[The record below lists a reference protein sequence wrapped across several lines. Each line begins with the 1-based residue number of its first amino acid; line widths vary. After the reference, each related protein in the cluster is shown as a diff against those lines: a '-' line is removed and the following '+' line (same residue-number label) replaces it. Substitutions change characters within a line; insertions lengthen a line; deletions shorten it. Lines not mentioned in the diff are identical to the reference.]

1 MFGKGCMFCFLL
13 AECMCG
19 GLSTL
24 VYPAKSP
31 HSFSALKTL
40 KDTWKVADLL
50 ASRVVSCSWILEHV
64 LPFILWMLCENF
76 NYFGEVLRKLWS
88 FEKVMKFWESCQF
101 MRKLWCFECFKLFGE
116 NCRKLTCWSF
126 LYCPNL
132 WYLFVCSGLRPE
144 KRLRIWSYRL
154 LEFRSASDRLWF

>member
-1 MFGKGCMFCFLL
+1 MFGRGCMFCFLL
-13 AECMCG
+13 AECTCG

-31 HSFSALKTL
+31 HSLSALKTL

-50 ASRVVSCSWILEHV
+50 ASRVVSCSWILAYV
-64 LPFILWMLCENF
+64 LQFILCMMCQNF
-76 NYFGEVLRKLWS
+76 SCFDEVLRKLWS
-88 FEKVMKFWESCQF
+88 FEKVVKFL
-101 MRKLWCFECFKLFGE
+101 RKLWSFEYFKLFGE
-116 NCRKLTCWSF
+116 NCRKLTLWSF

-144 KRLRIWSYRL
+144 KWLRMRSHRL